1 MEKQVYVRHSC
12 RTKYLAHVNTLLTD
26 VQKTLIQT
34 TPFAWLLSIDVDAKM
49 SRTLLLELCSRW
61 SERRGGFEVRSVF
74 IPFTKLDLCLG
85 LGVRVN
91 GEMFKLFKDEVD
103 CHTRR
108 LFDTIDVSVHNVYE
122 EIQKHIKGD
131 EVSDVCRLYLLL
143 GLSEFFFPNRGGKVP
158 LGLFELLDDL
168 SCIGKYN
175 WGRVIYEYLV
185 SSLCDVALC
194 VGKRQ
199 NRSHCHVVGCVFAL
213 QIWAME
219 HVLYGQK
226 KLAKTNSCLPRILHW
241 IHVKVGEAEIEK
253 AFLCNEVIT
262 EIYVSNE
269 EMCTEIVKE
278 GLDGHHNAG
287 LKENLQR
294 RSMADIV
301 AENEALVAIIVD
313 QEASIGK
320 LEKMVDNLAMVVAQ
334 KRQQFDDVTNSNSN
348 KKCDMLVHEF
358 GTSSSQEHY
367 EVEVS
372 SIGKSNSKKES
383 EIEGDRVDK
392 SNSENVFDVTPAV
405 GKSFI
410 ENDGDVLGHAEMD
423 TEKSDIYTRLKAQP
437 RKCVRSVLLKTPWTR
452 LDRKN
457 HRRIV

>member
-12 RTKYLAHVNTLLTD
+12 RTKYLAHVNTLLTY

-108 LFDTIDVSVHNVYE
+108 LFDTVDVSVHNVYE

-131 EVSDVCRLYLLL
+131 E
-143 GLSEFFFPNRGGKVP
+143 
-158 LGLFELLDDL
+158 
-168 SCIGKYN
+168 
-175 WGRVIYEYLV
+175 YLV
-185 SSLCDVALC
+185 SSLCDAALC

-219 HVLYGQK
+219 HVLFGQK

-262 EIYVSNE
+262 EVYVSNE

-320 LEKMVDNLAMVVAQ
+320 LEKMVDNLAMFVAQ
-334 KRQQFDDVTNSNSN
+334 KRQQFDDVTNSNWN

-367 EVEVS
+367 EVVVS

-383 EIEGDRVDK
+383 EIEGDRVEK

-410 ENDGDVLGHAEMD
+410 ENGGDVLGHAEMP
-423 TEKSDIYTRLKAQP
+423 TEKSDMYTRLKAQP
-437 RKCVRSVLLKTPWTR
+437 RKRYASSNKGLST
-452 LDRKN
+452 
-457 HRRIV
+457 